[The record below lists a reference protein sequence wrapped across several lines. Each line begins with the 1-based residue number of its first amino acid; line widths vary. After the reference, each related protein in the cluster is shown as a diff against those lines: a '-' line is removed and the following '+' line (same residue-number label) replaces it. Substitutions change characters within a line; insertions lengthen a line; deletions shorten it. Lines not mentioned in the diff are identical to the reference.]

1 MIEVSD
7 HSCGDLFCIEAQ
19 KNSEIPHLNMIMKNK
34 SRFEN
39 DRGFGLYFFRFSGE
53 LLYVGS
59 YCGSSGVAKDRWWTH
74 LAGISCRFKCANFTN
89 LSSKRDPKLAALLAN
104 NNLQEIDRLLAIYKE
119 RFDQTYSTIAE
130 NENFR
135 QDIFEKLMLVTSHAS
150 KPALT
155 NLLGDG
161 RCSTFERRVKVANDR
176 WDIFRDL
183 SADDI
188 SRQFS
193 FQYIRVSD
201 RVQEDPLVRFLYSDA
216 NELSKKR
223 RLVQRFIEDRLIE
236 SLLPPANKV
245 KPPLSEE
252 EFDEAVIAASLR
264 LVDQCLELAAK

>member
-1 MIEVSD
+1 
-7 HSCGDLFCIEAQ
+7 
-19 KNSEIPHLNMIMKNK
+19 
-34 SRFEN
+34 
-39 DRGFGLYFFRFSGE
+39 
-53 LLYVGS
+53 
-59 YCGSSGVAKDRWWTH
+59 
-74 LAGISCRFKCANFTN
+74 
-89 LSSKRDPKLAALLAN
+89 
-104 NNLQEIDRLLAIYKE
+104 
-119 RFDQTYSTIAE
+119 
-130 NENFR
+130 
-135 QDIFEKLMLVTSHAS
+135 
-150 KPALT
+150 
-155 NLLGDG
+155 LGDG

-193 FQYIRVSD
+193 FQYIRISD
-201 RVQEDPLVRFLYSDA
+201 RVQEDPLVQFLYSDA

-245 KPPLSEE
+245 KPPLSGE

>member
-1 MIEVSD
+1 MIEVSS
-7 HSCGDLFCIEAQ
+7 HSCGDLFCIEEET
-19 KNSEIPHLNMIMKNK
+19 NSEVPHLNMIMREKK
-34 SRFEN
+34 RFLN
-39 DRGFGLYFFRFSGE
+39 DQGFGFYFFRFNNE

-89 LSSKRDPKLAALLAN
+89 LSPRRDPKLALLIVN
-104 NNLQEIDRLLAIYKE
+104 NNVHEIDRLLAIYKK
-119 RFDQTYSTIAE
+119 RFEQTYSMIAE
-130 NENFR
+130 NKNFR
-135 QDIFEKLMLVTSHAS
+135 QDIFEKLMLVTRHAS
-150 KPALT
+150 KPVLK

-161 RCSTFERRVKVANDR
+161 RCSTFQKRVKVANDR

-193 FQYIRVSD
+193 FQYIRISD
-201 RVQEDPLVRFLYSDA
+201 RVPEETLAQFLYSDA
-216 NELSKKR
+216 NELSKQR
-223 RLVQRFIEDRLIE
+223 RLVQSFIEDRLIE

-245 KPPLSEE
+245 KPPSSEE
-252 EFDEAVIAASLR
+252 DFDEAVVAASLR